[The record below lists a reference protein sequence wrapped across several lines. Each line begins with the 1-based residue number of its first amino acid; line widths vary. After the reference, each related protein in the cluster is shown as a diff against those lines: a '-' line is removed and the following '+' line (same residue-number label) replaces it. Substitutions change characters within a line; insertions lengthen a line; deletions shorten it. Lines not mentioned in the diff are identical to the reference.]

1 MCIKSCIFGY
11 RSGIGAGHPVRV
23 VVLVILVTLL
33 FFSCGELSMFEALE
47 SEEPGSLTVAQSNV
61 TLPPRA
67 QFQVSAT
74 GGFTPY
80 TYELAEGM
88 SAGTIDPTTGMYS
101 APGVAT
107 TDEVVVIDRYGAH
120 VTTFIH
126 VYDRLRVVPSSF
138 SISVGETRMISVRG
152 GRGALALLTDETR
165 GDAAWYPGPGDP
177 IGSPAE
183 VFYTAPTDPGDNG
196 DVFGVQDGAGNL
208 ATVTVTVYAAETLR
222 FEAPVEVIQAGD
234 SIELTVHGG
243 DPPYVFAV
251 APPYD
256 STEDLGPAGPTSVV
270 FNHPG
275 TTLDAAVITV
285 TDGDAEASVTVHV
298 VDTELLPLAISPSS
312 LKVADGTTVEFTA
325 SGGVKPY
332 TFERVGPGSGQ
343 PVIVDD
349 ITARYTV
356 SFPPGAAHIRLTDA
370 TGENVTAK
378 IDVTQ

>member
-1 MCIKSCIFGY
+1 MCIRSCFLGY
-11 RSGIGAGHPVRV
+11 RSGTCTVHPVRV
-23 VVLVILVTLL
+23 AVLVILVTLL
-33 FFSCGELSMFEALE
+33 AFSCGELSMFEVLE
-47 SEEPGSLTVAQSNV
+47 SEEPGPLAVAQANV

-88 SAGTIDPTTGMYS
+88 SVGTIDATTGMYS
-101 APGVAT
+101 APGAAT
-107 TDEVVVIDRYGAH
+107 TDEVVVIDRYGEQ
-120 VTTFIH
+120 VTTFFH
-126 VYDRLRVVPSSF
+126 VYGQLRVVPSSF
-138 SISVGETRMISVRG
+138 SVSVGETRTISVHG
-152 GRGALALLTDETR
+152 GRGALTLLTEETR
-165 GDAAWYPGPGDP
+165 GTVEWDSGSGDP
-177 IGSPAE
+177 LGSPAE
-183 VFYTAPTDPGDNG
+183 VFYTAPTDPGDSG

-243 DPPYVFAV
+243 EDPFVFDVTPPYNKMEHL
-251 APPYD
+251 D
-256 STEDLGPAGPTSVV
+256 PAGPTSVV

-312 LKVADGTTVEFTA
+312 LQVADGTTVEFTA